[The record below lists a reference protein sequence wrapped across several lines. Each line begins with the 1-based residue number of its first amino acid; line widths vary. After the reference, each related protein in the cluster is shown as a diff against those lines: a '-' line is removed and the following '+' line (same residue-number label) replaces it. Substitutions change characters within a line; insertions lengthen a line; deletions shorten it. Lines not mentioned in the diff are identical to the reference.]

1 MRAPVVTVVEQFEHS
16 AAPADP
22 DASLAER
29 ISCAK
34 IRYLTQLALGL
45 SEESM
50 DLLTSVTDRLRAAEG
65 ALGDPLTA
73 DLGFD

>member
-1 MRAPVVTVVEQFEHS
+1 MTVVEHS

-22 DASLAER
+22 DAALAKR
-29 ISCAK
+29 INCD
-34 IRYLTQLALGL
+34 RVRHLTRLALGL
-45 SEESM
+45 SQDSM

-65 ALGDPLTA
+65 ALRDPLTS

>member
-1 MRAPVVTVVEQFEHS
+1 MSAPVVTLVEHS

-22 DASLAER
+22 DVLLAER
-29 ISCAK
+29 FSCGA
-34 IRYLTQLALGL
+34 IRYLTLLACGL
-45 SEESM
+45 SQDSM

-65 ALGDPLTA
+65 ALRDPLTS

>member
-1 MRAPVVTVVEQFEHS
+1 MSAPAVTVVEHS

-22 DASLAER
+22 DALLADR
-29 ISCAK
+29 FHCDAT
-34 IRYLTQLALGL
+34 RHLTRLALGL
-45 SEESM
+45 SQDSM

-65 ALGDPLTA
+65 ALRDPLTS

>member
-1 MRAPVVTVVEQFEHS
+1 MTVVEHS

-22 DASLAER
+22 DALLAER
-29 ISCAK
+29 IKCAAT
-34 IRYLTQLALGL
+34 RRLTRLALGL
-45 SEESM
+45 SQDSM

-65 ALGDPLTA
+65 ALRDPLTA

>member
-1 MRAPVVTVVEQFEHS
+1 MTVVEHS

-22 DASLAER
+22 DVLLAER
-29 ISCAK
+29 IKCDAT
-34 IRYLTQLALGL
+34 RRLTRLALGL
-45 SEESM
+45 SQDSM

-65 ALGDPLTA
+65 ALRDPLTA

>member
-1 MRAPVVTVVEQFEHS
+1 MSAPVVNVVEHS

-22 DASLAER
+22 DALLADR
-29 ISCAK
+29 FHCAAT
-34 IRYLTQLALGL
+34 RHLTRLALGL
-45 SEESM
+45 SQDSM

-65 ALGDPLTA
+65 ALRDPLTS

>member
-1 MRAPVVTVVEQFEHS
+1 MTVVEHS

-22 DASLAER
+22 DVLLAER
-29 ISCAK
+29 IKCAAT
-34 IRYLTQLALGL
+34 RRLTRLALGL
-45 SEESM
+45 SQDSM

-65 ALGDPLTA
+65 ALRDPLTA

>member
-1 MRAPVVTVVEQFEHS
+1 MTVVEHS

-22 DASLAER
+22 DVALAQR
-29 ISCAK
+29 INCD
-34 IRYLTQLALGL
+34 RVRHLTRLALGL
-45 SEESM
+45 SQDSM

-65 ALGDPLTA
+65 ALRDPLTS

>member
-1 MRAPVVTVVEQFEHS
+1 MTVVEHS

-22 DASLAER
+22 DFLLAQR
-29 ISCAK
+29 IKCDAT
-34 IRYLTQLALGL
+34 RRLTRLALGL
-45 SEESM
+45 SQDSM

-65 ALGDPLTA
+65 ALRDPLTA

>member
-1 MRAPVVTVVEQFEHS
+1 MTVVEHS

-22 DASLAER
+22 DALLAER
-29 ISCAK
+29 ITCAAT
-34 IRYLTQLALGL
+34 RRLTRLALGL
-45 SEESM
+45 SQDSM

-65 ALGDPLTA
+65 ALRDPLTA

>member
-1 MRAPVVTVVEQFEHS
+1 MTVVEPS

-22 DASLAER
+22 DAVLAES
-29 ISCAK
+29 IACEA
-34 IRYLTQLALGL
+34 IRRLTRLALGL
-45 SEESM
+45 SQDSM

-65 ALGDPLTA
+65 ALRDPLTS